1 MIFLTKMKKTYIAPN
16 ATAVRL
22 FAEEDLLTMSI
33 ERTST
38 EKAGTE
44 ALSNEKGGWNSC
56 DWSSVDED

>member
-22 FAEEDLLTMSI
+22 FAEEDLLTMSMGVS
-33 ERTST
+33 TT
-38 EKAGTE
+38 EKNGTD
-44 ALSNEKGGWNSC
+44 ALSNEKGSWNSC

>member
-22 FAEEDLLTMSI
+22 FAEEDLLTMSMGVS
-33 ERTST
+33 TT
-38 EKAGTE
+38 EKAGTD
-44 ALSNEKGGWNSC
+44 ALSNKKDGWNSS

>member
-1 MIFLTKMKKTYIAPN
+1 MKKTYIAPN

-44 ALSNEKGGWNSC
+44 ALSNEKDGWNSS

>member
-1 MIFLTKMKKTYIAPN
+1 MKKTYIAPN

-44 ALSNEKGGWNSC
+44 ALSNEKGSWNSC

>member
-22 FAEEDLLTMSI
+22 FAEEDLLTMSLSVS
-33 ERTST
+33 TT
-38 EKAGTE
+38 EKAGTD
-44 ALSNEKGGWNSC
+44 ALSNKKDGWNSS

>member
-22 FAEEDLLTMSI
+22 FAEEDLLTMSMGV
-33 ERTST
+33 ST
-38 EKAGTE
+38 TEENGTD
-44 ALSNEKGGWNSC
+44 ALSNEKGSWNSS

>member
-22 FAEEDLLTMSI
+22 FAEEDLLTMSMGVS
-33 ERTST
+33 TT
-38 EKAGTE
+38 EKNGTD
-44 ALSNEKGGWNSC
+44 ALSNEKGGWNSS

>member
-22 FAEEDLLTMSI
+22 FAEEDLLTMSLSVS
-33 ERTST
+33 ET
-38 EKAGTE
+38 EKNGTD
-44 ALSNEKGGWNSC
+44 ALSNEKGSWNSS